1 VIDTRGVIEAIF
13 AEAAKGDLDGVM
25 RWWAADGILE
35 DVSLARAFRGHD
47 EIREYLDWYY
57 RALPDVRYEPIR
69 LVIDGP
75 TAMVEWAQPAT
86 IVEPFDGTGVGKTL
100 YLHALDVF
108 HVQDGLIQH
117 ECGWYGDM
125 WLRHRLEGTGDP
137 PPELG
142 VPEGRF

>member
-13 AEAAKGDLDGVM
+13 AEAAEGDLDGVM
-25 RWWAADGILE
+25 RWWAPDGILE
-35 DVSLARAFRGHD
+35 DVSLARAFHGHD

-69 LVIDGP
+69 LLIDGP
-75 TAMVEWAQPAT
+75 TAMVEWAQPARV
-86 IVEPFDGTGVGKTL
+86 VEPFDGVGVGREL

-137 PPELG
+137 PPELR
-142 VPEGRF
+142 VPKGRF

>member
-13 AEAAKGDLDGVM
+13 AEAAEGDLDGVM
-25 RWWAADGILE
+25 RWWAPDGILE
-35 DVSLARAFRGHD
+35 DVSLAHAFHGHD

-75 TAMVEWAQPAT
+75 TAMVEWAQPARV
-86 IVEPFDGTGVGKTL
+86 VEPFDGVGVGREL

-137 PPELG
+137 PPELR
-142 VPEGRF
+142 VPKGRF